1 VREPRRAVQQEE
13 EASRGVAE
21 DVRALCS
28 VTLTTSAKSN
38 RNNKARLE
46 ILKTTSESL
55 QGLFDK
61 AQEALATLSKDSD
74 KYKKLLEELLVQ
86 GVLQLFEPKV
96 EVITRSGDVQ
106 LVQELKS
113 AAEKRYAEE
122 TGRKTEITVKE
133 GLSKDRCVVIPLLR
147 VLTQRGWSDRDGTR
161 RPHPPR

>member
-1 VREPRRAVQQEE
+1 M
-13 EASRGVAE
+13 G
-21 DVRALCS
+21 
-28 VTLTTSAKSN
+28 
-38 RNNKARLE
+38 
-46 ILKTTSESL
+46 SESL

-61 AQEALATLSKDSD
+61 AQEALTTLSKDSD

-133 GLSKDRCVVIPLLR
+133 GLSKDSAGGLIVTAHDGRIRLDNTFEQRLRLLEETMMPELR
-147 VLTQRGWSDRDGTR
+147 LALYGPNPERKF
-161 RPHPPR
+161 